1 MTASR
6 DRQEDIRVLDFI
18 AACEMG
24 RLPDV
29 HRLAGLIGNVDA
41 PNTSGKTGL
50 MASAARNRLEV
61 MVFLLMQGADPNKT
75 NANGTTPLMFAKTAA
90 FTYGDCEGMRILL
103 EAGADKNARDK
114 SGLTALEYTVRNA
127 RMVREFLEKY

>member
-1 MTASR
+1 
-6 DRQEDIRVLDFI
+6 
-18 AACEMG
+18 
-24 RLPDV
+24 
-29 HRLAGLIGNVDA
+29 
-41 PNTSGKTGL
+41 
-50 MASAARNRLEV
+50 

-127 RMVREFLEKY
+127 GMVREFLEKY